1 MADTY
6 GQSNMFSLLTVT
18 CIFKTPNWTTGP
30 ESNPVALNNELLAK
44 PQSLLAVHL
53 QEARIC

>member
-6 GQSNMFSLLTVT
+6 GQSNTCSLLTVP

-30 ESNPVALNNELLAK
+30 ESNPMALNTELLAK
-44 PQSLLAVHL
+44 PQSLLAVCL
-53 QEARIC
+53 LEAHVC